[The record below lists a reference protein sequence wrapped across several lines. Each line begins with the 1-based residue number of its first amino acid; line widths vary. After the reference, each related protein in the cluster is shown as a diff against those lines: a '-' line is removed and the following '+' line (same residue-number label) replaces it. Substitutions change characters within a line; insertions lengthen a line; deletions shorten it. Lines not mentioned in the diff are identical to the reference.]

1 MQSETKNSPV
11 MAYVLVNLLYTSL
24 FTIIMVA
31 QKEKK
36 QIYSQRL
43 KREQYTANLTK
54 KANVHR
60 ECT

>member
-1 MQSETKNSPV
+1 
-11 MAYVLVNLLYTSL
+11 
-24 FTIIMVA
+24 MVA

-54 KANVHR
+54 KANVINL
-60 ECT
+60 